1 MRWTRRNI
9 IEEIRQLNVA
19 GDELNYS
26 SAEENHLN
34 LVRAAAWHYG
44 TWKRA
49 IETAGLSYDD
59 ISKYRRWNKERI
71 IAGIRE
77 YQAAGG
83 DLSWR
88 VISAEGAPALAAAA
102 VRENIGFDT
111 WYDAVTA
118 AGIDYEKVARYRHW
132 TPERVVKEIQ
142 ELAEKEAP
150 LSSKLVQQ
158 NHPPL
163 YNAAK
168 RRFRQWDDALVAAGI
183 NPDKVRQR
191 RAAEDLQKHRRSR
204 NGKGELSFEHLTRD
218 EGKKKRAQPKKSLM
232 PIPIKPAEEIEAPPR
247 VEPLP
252 LRKRDKKTGE
262 KKVRA
267 KTRDVYKSREKEI
280 VKRAKILSKAAV
292 KKGKQPEKNGH
303 ARRKELQTE
312 QAGQM
317 ALELGVGDAN
327 VAAK

>member
-1 MRWTRRNI
+1 MRWTRRTI
-9 IEEIRQLNVA
+9 IEEIRRLHGA
-19 GDELNYS
+19 GEELNYA

-59 ISKYRRWNKERI
+59 VSKYRRWTKERI
-71 IAGIRE
+71 IQGIRE

-102 VRENIGFDT
+102 VRKNIGFAT

-118 AGIDYEKVARYRHW
+118 AGINYEKIARYRHW

-142 ELAEKEAP
+142 QLAEKEAP
-150 LSSKLVQQ
+150 LSSKLVQG

-168 RRFRQWDDALVAAGI
+168 RRFGQWDAALIAAGI
-183 NPDKVRQR
+183 DPDKVRQR
-191 RAAEDLQKHRRSR
+191 RAAQDLQKHRRSR
-204 NGKGELSFEHLTRD
+204 NLKGELSFEHLTRD
-218 EGKKKRAQPKKSLM
+218 EGRKKRAQPRKSLM
-232 PIPIKPAEEIEAPPR
+232 PVPLQPEQEIEAPPR
-247 VEPLP
+247 VLPLP
-252 LRKRDKKTGE
+252 LRKRDPKTGE
-262 KKVRA
+262 KKVRS
-267 KTRDVYKSREKEI
+267 KTRDVYQSRKKEI
-280 VKRAKILSKAAV
+280 NKRAKILSKAAV
-292 KKGKQPEKNGH
+292 KPGKQPEKNGH
-303 ARRKELQTE
+303 ARRKELQN
-312 QAGQM
+312 QG
-317 ALELGVGDAN
+317 G
-327 VAAK
+327 

>member
-1 MRWTRRNI
+1 MRWTRKSI
-9 IEEIRQLNVA
+9 IEEIRRLNAA

-49 IETAGLSYDD
+49 IETSGLSYDD
-59 ISKYRRWNKERI
+59 VSKYRRWSRERI

-102 VRENIGFDT
+102 VRENVGFDT

-132 TPERVVKEIQ
+132 TPQRVVKEIQ

-168 RRFRQWDDALVAAGI
+168 RRFKQWDEALAAAGI
-183 NPDKVRQR
+183 DPDKVRQR
-191 RAAEDLQKHRRSR
+191 RAASELQKNRRSR
-204 NGKGELSFEHLTRD
+204 NPKGELTFEHLTRD
-218 EGKKKRAQPKKSLM
+218 EGRKKRAQPRKSLM
-232 PIPIKPAEEIEAPPR
+232 PIPLKPIEEIEAPPR
-247 VEPLP
+247 ALPLP
-252 LRKRDKKTGE
+252 LRKRDPKTGE

-267 KTRDVYKSREKEI
+267 RTREVYKTREKEI
-280 VKRAKILSKAAV
+280 VKRVKILSKAAV

-303 ARRKELQTE
+303 ARRKELQEE
-312 QAGQM
+312 QSGQM
-317 ALELGVGDAN
+317 ALKLDGNNAN
-327 VAAK
+327 TVS

>member
-1 MRWTRRNI
+1 MRWTRRTI
-9 IEEIRQLNVA
+9 IEEIRKLHSA
-19 GDELNYS
+19 GEELNYAA
-26 SAEENHLN
+26 AEENHLN

-59 ISKYRRWNKERI
+59 VSIYRRWTKERVV
-71 IAGIRE
+71 AGIRE
-77 YQAAGG
+77 YHAAGG

-102 VRENIGFDT
+102 VRVNIGFNT
-111 WYDAVTA
+111 WFDAVTA

-132 TPERVVKEIQ
+132 TPQRVVQEIQ

-168 RRFRQWDDALVAAGI
+168 RRFGQWDAALVAAGI
-183 NPDKVRQR
+183 DPDKVRQR
-191 RAAEDLQKHRRSR
+191 RAAQDLQKHRRSR
-204 NGKGELSFEHLTRD
+204 DEKGELSFAHLTRD

-232 PIPIKPAEEIEAPPR
+232 PIPPAPGEEIEAPPR
-247 VEPLP
+247 ALPLP

-267 KTRDVYKSREKEI
+267 RTREVYKSREKEI
-280 VKRAKILSKAAV
+280 NKRAKILSKAAV
-292 KKGKQPEKNGH
+292 KKGRQPEKNGH
-303 ARRKELQTE
+303 SRRKELQK
-312 QAGQM
+312 QDLQKQ
-317 ALELGVGDAN
+317 N
-327 VAAK
+327 VPDQSS

>member
-1 MRWTRRNI
+1 MRWTRKAI

-19 GDELNYS
+19 GEELNYS

-49 IETAGLSYDD
+49 IETSGLSYDD
-59 ISKYRRWNKERI
+59 VSKYRRWTKERVVV
-71 IAGIRE
+71 GIRE
-77 YQAAGG
+77 YHAAGG

-102 VRENIGFDT
+102 VRINIGFST
-111 WYDAVTA
+111 WYAAVTA

-132 TPERVVKEIQ
+132 TPQRVIEEIQ
-142 ELAEKEAP
+142 ALAEKEAP

-168 RRFRQWDDALVAAGI
+168 RRFKQWDSALSAAGI
-183 NPDKVRQR
+183 DPDKVRQR
-191 RAAEDLQKHRRSR
+191 RAAEDLQKNRRSR
-204 NGKGELSFEHLTRD
+204 NKKGELNFDHLTRD
-218 EGKKKRAQPKKSLM
+218 EGKKKRAQPKKSLL
-232 PIPIKPAEEIEAPPR
+232 PLPLAPPETIEAPAR

-252 LRKRDKKTGE
+252 LRKRDPKTGE
-262 KKVRA
+262 KKVRS
-267 KTRDVYKSREKEI
+267 KTRAIYKTREKEI

-292 KKGKQPEKNGH
+292 KPGKQPERKGN
-303 ARRKELQTE
+303 ARGKELQ
-312 QAGQM
+312 GQDS
-317 ALELGVGDAN
+317 AE
-327 VAAK
+327 